1 MFLVGV
7 PLLIMPFA
15 FYNIVAFLLPGLEW
29 TEPLVHVPLPSHASW
44 TLTFGDTLIAISVF
58 ILFLEVTK
66 SIQMARRGIVDHLLS
81 LALLIAALVEFLF
94 VAKAATPTFF
104 LFMVTCFVDLLSG
117 VAFSLKAARPKVAF
131 EGIDQTLRT

>member
-1 MFLVGV
+1 MLNPKSTLR
-7 PLLIMPFA
+7 PLPA
-15 FYNIVAFLLPGLEW
+15 PPSGAERRAYEGQTA
-29 TEPLVHVPLPSHASW
+29 EPLKP
-44 TLTFGDTLIAISVF
+44 
-58 ILFLEVTK
+58 
-66 SIQMARRGIVDHLLS
+66 HLLS

>member
-1 MFLVGV
+1 
-7 PLLIMPFA
+7 
-15 FYNIVAFLLPGLEW
+15 
-29 TEPLVHVPLPSHASW
+29 LPSHASW

-81 LALLIAALVEFLF
+81 LLLLIAALIEFLF